1 MMNVR
6 LTQPYGDVFKTQ
18 QALIYAARELS
29 RVLSGVHPEAD
40 VLQLGATCMQI
51 AIENMLK
58 TKDQREVIRCWREC
72 ALGEK
77 QIRLVTY
84 RALRDGC
91 INTNTYDEM
100 FRLASIAARIREHE
114 RQSQR
119 RRMQYL
125 DVV

>member
-1 MMNVR
+1 MMNLR
-6 LTQPYGDVFKTQ
+6 LAEPYGEFFKSQ
-18 QALIYAARELS
+18 QALIHAARELS
-29 RVLSGVHPEAD
+29 RALSGVHPEAD
-40 VLQLGATCMQI
+40 VLRLGATCMQI
-51 AIENMLK
+51 AIENLLK
-58 TKDQREVIRCWREC
+58 TKDAHEMMRCWREC

-91 INTNTYDEM
+91 ISTKTYDEM
-100 FRLASIAARIREHE
+100 FGLASLAARIREYE

-125 DVV
+125 DII